1 MAFFIIIL
9 FFLSTFGTT
18 LGPIIWIYNNEIL
31 SEKGVAISCAANW
44 LSAAAIGIIVPIFSE
59 FLYIPFFAFAIFN
72 AFGIYICISWV
83 KETRGLD

>member
-9 FFLSTFGTT
+9 FFLLTFGTT

-44 LSAAAIGIIVPIFSE
+44 LSAAAIGIIVP
-59 FLYIPFFAFAIFN
+59 
-72 AFGIYICISWV
+72 
-83 KETRGLD
+83 